1 MSMAYSASSLPTYG
15 EYQINEGCW
24 RAASTFYFQTQHGWG
39 ANPSSDGIPTGFT
52 LIGRPNFWGQYTH
65 GSLGYGRCAST
76 YYTNDKFAIDYPLNR
91 GDYVFSPFEKGT
103 VTFAGRNYSHANYGV
118 FVVVRSSNGKY
129 VSISGHLNALAYGI
143 TPGAVVTADTVIGYA
158 GNTGDPG
165 VPVGEVHTHRAFYR
179 YPGFNPDGSPYGGRG
194 LQAVYHHY
202 LGRPGV
208 RPGGVYRFGAVAPD
222 YSATCREGIVCG
234 EGYRISN

>member
-76 YYTNDKFAIDYPLNR
+76 YYNNDKFAIDYPLNR

-103 VTFAGRNYSHANYGV
+103 VKFAGRKYSQANYV
-118 FVVVRSSNGKY
+118 
-129 VSISGHLNALAYGI
+129 
-143 TPGAVVTADTVIGYA
+143 
-158 GNTGDPG
+158 
-165 VPVGEVHTHRAFYR
+165 
-179 YPGFNPDGSPYGGRG
+179 
-194 LQAVYHHY
+194 
-202 LGRPGV
+202 
-208 RPGGVYRFGAVAPD
+208 
-222 YSATCREGIVCG
+222 
-234 EGYRISN
+234 